1 MQTFKEVFS
10 RKEECRNL
18 KNVGFCV
25 LVVLALVMG
34 AFGLVLMKQVFSEDV
49 RREWVSKDLG
59 HADPVSGME

>member
-25 LVVLALVMG
+25 LAVLALVMG

-49 RREWVSKDLG
+49 HRE
-59 HADPVSGME
+59 